1 MKRVQASYTYLLE
14 IDFPD
19 DTTDKEIE
27 KRLSEEAPADWWYYL
42 EWTKEEKKGSKYA

>member
-19 DTTDKEIE
+19 DITEEEIK
-27 KRLSEEAPADWWYYL
+27 KRLREEAPADWWDDL
-42 EWTKEEKKGSKYA
+42 EWTTIEV

>member
-19 DTTDKEIE
+19 NTTDEEIE
-27 KRLSEEAPADWWYYL
+27 ERLRAEAPADWWYDL
-42 EWTKEEKKGSKYA
+42 EWTKEEK